1 MAATETAEKTGTKSS
16 LVLTLAVLAV
26 MSVAAAGGGWLVGE
40 IVAPAEEQ
48 APAAAAAG
56 GHGEGEEEEGHEAE
70 TGPALITLD
79 PITSNLAYPAENWV
93 RLEVS
98 LVFEGEA
105 DQALGRAIH
114 QDILAYLRTVSLQ
127 QIQGARGFQHLRE
140 DLVERARL
148 RSEGK
153 VTDIMFR
160 TFVIE

>member
-1 MAATETAEKTGTKSS
+1 MAATETAEKSGTKSS

-26 MSVAAAGGGWLVGE
+26 MSAAAAGGGWVVGE
-40 IVAPAEEQ
+40 MVAPTEEQ
-48 APAAAAAG
+48 TAASAEAD
-56 GHGEGEEEEGHEAE
+56 GHGEATEESHEAE
-70 TGPALITLD
+70 VGPGLITLD

-105 DQALGRAIH
+105 DPALGRVIH

-127 QIQGARGFQHLRE
+127 QIEGARGFQHLRE
-140 DLVERARL
+140 DLTERARL